1 MRDKLRSLWVAEAPN
16 LNINGVAQGTNA
28 SASIISSQKNNFLSC
43 ANTNYGAG
51 LTGVKK
57 TPPILSKGAGGYSL
71 SK

>member
-1 MRDKLRSLWVAEAPN
+1 MIDKLRSLWIAEAPN

-28 SASIISSQKNNFLSC
+28 SASSQKNNLPSC
-43 ANTNYGAG
+43 ANTNYRVG

-57 TPPILSKGAGGYSL
+57 PPPILSKGAIGYTL